1 MDYKTLIDWH
11 CSGNILNKQDI
22 EILEMELTQSIIDI
36 KEISSVDIAPPHIC
50 KVCLLSENSLWISCL
65 AKVLD
70 QLRPIEIGQSRVQKL
85 FNLLCQYDFIIN
97 D

>member
-11 CSGNILNKQDI
+11 CSGNVLDEDDI
-22 EILEMELTQSIIDI
+22 EILEIELTQSIKAIA
-36 KEISSVDIAPPHIC
+36 EISSIDIAPPHIC

-70 QLRPIEIGQSRVQKL
+70 QLRPIKIGQSRVQKL
-85 FNLLCQYDFIIN
+85 FNLLCQYDLIIN